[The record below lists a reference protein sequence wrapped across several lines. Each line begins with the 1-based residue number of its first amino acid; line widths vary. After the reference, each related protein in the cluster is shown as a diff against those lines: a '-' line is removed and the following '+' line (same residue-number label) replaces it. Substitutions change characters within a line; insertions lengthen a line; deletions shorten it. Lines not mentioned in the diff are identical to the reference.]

1 MLKHTGKHSSS
12 PYWLE
17 YKNGV
22 DCAILLWSL
31 QRIPLFRENA
41 SRDVLNWTSQKLILA
56 DGFDLSKLETSADL
70 YQKIDS
76 LSLDELSSLRTETI
90 AREFFFL

>member
-1 MLKHTGKHSSS
+1 MIQDTKAHSSS

-31 QRIPLFRENA
+31 HRIQVFRENA
-41 SRDVLNWTSQKLILA
+41 SRQVLEWITRKLILA
-56 DGFDLSKLETSADL
+56 DGFDLKKLESSAEL
-70 YQKIDS
+70 YQKIEA
-76 LSLDELSSLRTETI
+76 LTLEELAPLRTETVS
-90 AREFFFL
+90 REFFFL